1 MSNMSYCAIENVL
14 SDVRQLIDFINDG
27 DKDEVNEHELDSAKQ
42 LVHFELD
49 ELKELLDDNTPKWEK
64 YNNED

>member
-14 SDVRQLIDFINDG
+14 ADVRQLIDFINDG
-27 DKDEVNEHELDSAKQ
+27 DKHEVNEHELESAKQ

-49 ELKELLDDNTPKWEK
+49 ELKELLDYGITKWERDNK
-64 YNNED
+64 

>member
-14 SDVRQLIDFINDG
+14 ADVRQLIDFINDG
-27 DKDEVNEHELDSAKQ
+27 EKYEVNEHELESAKQ

-49 ELKELLDDNTPKWEK
+49 ELKELLEYNTPKWEK
-64 YNNED
+64 DNN

>member
-14 SDVRQLIDFINDG
+14 SDVRQLIDLINDG
-27 DKDEVNEHELDSAKQ
+27 DKHEVNEHELESAKQ

-49 ELKELLDDNTPKWEK
+49 ELKELLEDNTPKWEK
-64 YNNED
+64 DNN